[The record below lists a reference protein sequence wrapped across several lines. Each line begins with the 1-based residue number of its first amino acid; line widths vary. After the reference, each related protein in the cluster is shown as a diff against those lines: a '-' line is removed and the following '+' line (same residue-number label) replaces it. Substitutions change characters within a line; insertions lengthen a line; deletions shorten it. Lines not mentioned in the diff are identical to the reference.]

1 MKGSSGFCAGNVL
14 HFIGIGGIGMSAL
27 ALFAR
32 DCGYVVQGSDNAISP
47 GTLRILQDRGI
58 RVAQDH
64 DASHVQNA
72 DTVVYSSAIGR
83 DNVELLAAKMAGKP
97 ILHRVDLLA
106 RIAHTK
112 RTIVVSG
119 SHGKTTTTGLI
130 AAILEHAGMDPTVFI
145 GGITHSY
152 CNNYKIGQ
160 SEWMVVEGDESDARF
175 TKLHGEIV
183 VVTNLEWE
191 HPNNYEHYGAL
202 ESLFVSFFRDTQR
215 SGIAVL
221 SSTLSNA
228 LLQSVECDV
237 MLYGLRD
244 GDVRATDIAYVGD
257 AMFFSVV
264 AQDGTALCR
273 DIRLPLLGEHNVE
286 NALAAFAVA
295 RSLSI
300 DLNSIKAGLENFQG
314 IGRRFEIIARSKG
327 VTFVDDY
334 AHHPTEIEATRKMAA
349 LLATDSSVVGILQP
363 HRFTRIKCF
372 FDDFVCA
379 ISRFG
384 YMILTD
390 VYAAGETLIS
400 GCESTDVMHA
410 VKSRGFDR
418 VVHENDPQVIA
429 QIIRSVAKPGD
440 VVVAMGAGNI
450 TDMVRDIADAHSRP

>member
-1 MKGSSGFCAGNVL
+1 MRSYSGSCAGNVL

-27 ALFAR
+27 ALFAC
-32 DCGYVVQGSDNAISP
+32 DCGYVVQGSDNAVSL

-58 RVAQDH
+58 RITQGH
-64 DASHVQNA
+64 DASHVRNA
-72 DTVVYSSAIGR
+72 DAVVYSSAIGL
-83 DNVELLAAKMAGKP
+83 DNVELRAAKMAGKP
-97 ILHRVDLLA
+97 ILHRVDVLA
-106 RIAHTK
+106 RIARTK

-145 GGITHSY
+145 GGMAQSY
-152 CNNYKIGQ
+152 CNNYKIGR
-160 SEWMVVEGDESDARF
+160 SEWMVVEGDESDASF
-175 TKLHGEIV
+175 TKLRGEVV

-191 HPNNYEHYGAL
+191 HPNNYEHYGAV
-202 ESLFVSFFRDTQR
+202 ESVFVSFFRDTKR

-221 SSTLSNA
+221 SSTLSDA

-244 GDVRATDIAYVGD
+244 GDVRATDVVYAGD

-295 RSLSI
+295 RFLNI
-300 DLNSIKAGLENFQG
+300 DPNSIKVGLESFQG
-314 IGRRFEIIARSKG
+314 IGRRFEIIAKPKG

-334 AHHPTEIEATRKMAA
+334 AHHPTEIESTRKMAA
-349 LLATDSSVVGILQP
+349 LLATDGGVVGILQP
-363 HRFTRIKCF
+363 HRFTRVKCF
-372 FDDFVCA
+372 FDGFVCA
-379 ISRFG
+379 IAQFG
-384 YMILTD
+384 HMILTD
-390 VYAAGETLIS
+390 VYSAGETLIS
-400 GCESTDVMHA
+400 GCESTDIMHA
-410 VKSRGFDR
+410 VKSCGFDR

-429 QIIRSVAKPGD
+429 QIISSVAEPGD
-440 VVVAMGAGNI
+440 IVVAMGAGNI
-450 TDMVRDIADAHSRP
+450 TDIVRNVANTYSRL